1 MKWNSTLCRA
11 LQSAIHLLSP
21 QWELPWNARTV
32 GDKRCKSGI
41 LVVLCWGSLICWQWW
56 IRFTSSP
63 KLASPK
69 LNKAVLLCN
78 SFFMSAANPS
88 YCWPK
93 VLSQSP
99 GNFYWITLII
109 LIKMCRGEK
118 AFTSFRLKVSFERI
132 NGIIFVAF
140 KIPLC
145 HVSVCTSLGEF
156 KIALALSTAK
166 GSLQCACNALL
177 QVTQRIASFPQW
189 HRSSNISFETF
200 GLIGQLSP
208 LLSMTFII
216 PYLIRDRD

>member
-32 GDKRCKSGI
+32 GDERCKSGI

-132 NGIIFVAF
+132 NGIILWHLKYHCATFQSAHPWVSL
-140 KIPLC
+140 KLPL
-145 HVSVCTSLGEF
+145 
-156 KIALALSTAK
+156 
-166 GSLQCACNALL
+166 
-177 QVTQRIASFPQW
+177 R
-189 HRSSNISFETF
+189 
-200 GLIGQLSP
+200 
-208 LLSMTFII
+208 
-216 PYLIRDRD
+216 